1 MNFEIVY
8 VLICLAA
15 MVVALIYDRMR
26 PGMILFSVVILFF
39 CAGILTPKEVLEG
52 FSNKGMITVALC
64 FWSVREYV
72 RAECWNV

>member
-26 PGMILFSVVILFF
+26 PGMILFCRHPVFLCGNTYAQGSVGRF
-39 CAGILTPKEVLEG
+39 LEQRHDYG
-52 FSNKGMITVALC
+52 GSFVSGQ
-64 FWSVREYV
+64 
-72 RAECWNV
+72 